1 MEFKLTQEYIQ
12 LSQLLKAMSIVG
24 SGGEAKMIILDGMV
38 KVNGETELQV
48 RKKLR
53 GGDLVNIDGREIK
66 VLAEK

>member
-12 LSQLLKAMSIVG
+12 LSQLLKAVSIVG

-53 GGDLVNIDGREIK
+53 DGDVVNIEGREITIK
-66 VLAEK
+66 AK